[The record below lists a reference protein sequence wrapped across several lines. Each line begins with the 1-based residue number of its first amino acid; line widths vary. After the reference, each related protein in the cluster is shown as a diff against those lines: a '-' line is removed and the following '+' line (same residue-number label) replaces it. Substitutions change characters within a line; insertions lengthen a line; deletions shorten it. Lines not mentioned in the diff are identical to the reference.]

1 MALRIAL
8 SGFAALI
15 VAMGIGRFAFTPQ
28 VPLMIAEHQFSL
40 TGAGLVAA
48 INYLGYLCGAYDA
61 MRATR
66 HVERR
71 LWLGVWG
78 AMALTLLSALAQ
90 DEWTHGALRFVIG
103 WASGWAMVL
112 VAAWTNERLAHY
124 GRPALSA
131 AVFAG
136 PGAGIFLSG
145 MLAVGINTLG
155 LTAAQA
161 WLVYGGLAL
170 VLVGGISAFLPRS
183 GELHR
188 PDVAPEPLLLTP
200 ALKRL
205 VWSYSLAGFG
215 YILPATFLSQMAA
228 ARFPGSLF
236 AQFVWPVFG
245 GAAVLGIVIGI
256 LTRHRLTTQSRLA
269 ITLWIQALGV
279 LSAEVVPGV
288 AGLALGAL
296 LTGGGFLCV
305 VQLALQHGRELAP
318 RHALYGRVADH
329 RLCDRPTGRA
339 DVVGAVDRHDPS
351 AGAGVVCGGGG
362 AVGGWCAGGEYP
374 ARRLAQNGDE
384 LIKIHTKTWNPAAG
398 LIVLN
403 ANISPADEALSLDN
417 RRALIYSGAKS

>member
-1 MALRIAL
+1 
-8 SGFAALI
+8 
-15 VAMGIGRFAFTPQ
+15 
-28 VPLMIAEHQFSL
+28 MIAEHQFSL

-112 VAAWTNERLAHY
+112 VAAWTNERLAHC

-170 VLVGGISAFLPRS
+170 VLVGGISAFRRAAASCIARTWPRS
-183 GELHR
+183 R
-188 PDVAPEPLLLTP
+188 
-200 ALKRL
+200 
-205 VWSYSLAGFG
+205 
-215 YILPATFLSQMAA
+215 
-228 ARFPGSLF
+228 
-236 AQFVWPVFG
+236 
-245 GAAVLGIVIGI
+245 
-256 LTRHRLTTQSRLA
+256 
-269 ITLWIQALGV
+269 
-279 LSAEVVPGV
+279 
-288 AGLALGAL
+288 
-296 LTGGGFLCV
+296 C
-305 VQLALQHGRELAP
+305 
-318 RHALYGRVADH
+318 
-329 RLCDRPTGRA
+329 C
-339 DVVGAVDRHDPS
+339 
-351 AGAGVVCGGGG
+351 
-362 AVGGWCAGGEYP
+362 
-374 ARRLAQNGDE
+374 
-384 LIKIHTKTWNPAAG
+384 
-398 LIVLN
+398 
-403 ANISPADEALSLDN
+403 
-417 RRALIYSGAKS
+417 